1 MTVMAFALILFP
13 ILMAGAALVFPG
25 DRHRP
30 WLIPLTGAVHL
41 ALTLLT
47 IASPAFQAPVG
58 WLVLDPPGRLILL
71 VVSLMFF
78 LCGFY
83 AVGYLRYRG
92 GWSNRTFTSCL
103 LAFLGVMSLVVW
115 SHHLGLM
122 WVAIEATSLL
132 TAPLIYFN
140 RTPKSIEATWKYLL
154 VCSVGIALALMG
166 SFFLAYSSFHSGL
179 DSSLLFEDLILH
191 APRLSK
197 PWLHIAFVLLLVGYG
212 TKMGL
217 APMHT
222 WKPDAYGEAPG
233 VVGALLAGGLTNC
246 AFLAVMRIYH
256 VTVAAGESA
265 YSGKLLIFLGLLSM
279 LVAGVFMTGQ
289 RDIKRMLAYSSVEH
303 MGILILGL
311 GLGGMGVFGALLHL
325 VNNAMTKGVLF
336 LSAGSIRRAYDSK
349 SIDDISGAM
358 RRLPLSGTLFLFGFI
373 AITGSPPFGPFISEF
388 TIITAAFQGGRYVT
402 GGLFLL
408 FLLIVFMGMGGTV
421 LAAVQGRPTGRSRMI
436 PYRDSL
442 LTGAPVAIFMALSL
456 LLGLW
461 LPSPLRSLIDQ
472 AALYLEPRP

>member
-1 MTVMAFALILFP
+1 MAFALILLP
-13 ILMAGAALVFPG
+13 ILAAGVALALPG
-25 DRHRP
+25 NRVRP
-30 WLIPLTGAVHL
+30 WLIPATGLVHL
-41 ALTLLT
+41 ALTVWVLARPDLQ
-47 IASPAFQAPVG
+47 PPVA
-58 WLVLDPPGRLILL
+58 WLDLDPPGRLILL
-71 VVSLMFF
+71 VVSLMYF
-78 LCGFY
+78 LCGIY

-92 GWSNRTFTSCL
+92 EWSNRTFVSCL

-140 RTPKSIEATWKYLL
+140 RTPRSIEATWKYLL
-154 VCSVGIALALMG
+154 VCSVGIALALLG
-166 SFFLAYSSFHSGL
+166 SFFLAYASFHSGL
-179 DSSLLFEDLILH
+179 ESSLLFEDLIH
-191 APRLSK
+191 NARQLSK
-197 PWLHIAFVLLLVGYG
+197 PWLHTAFVLLLVGYG

-246 AFLAVMRIYH
+246 AFLALLRIYH
-256 VTVAAGESA
+256 VTVAAGEGA
-265 YSGKLLIFLGLLSM
+265 YSGKLLIFIGLLSM
-279 LVAGVFMTGQ
+279 LVAGIFMTGQ

-303 MGILILGL
+303 MGILVLGL
-311 GLGGMGVFGALLHL
+311 GMGGMGTFGAMLHL

-336 LSAGSIRRAYDSK
+336 LTAGNIRRAYDSK
-349 SIDDISGAM
+349 SIDEVSGAM

-373 AITGSPPFGPFISEF
+373 AITGSPPFGPFVSEF
-388 TIITAAFQGGRYVT
+388 TIVTAAFTGGRFVS

-421 LAAVQGRPTGRSRMI
+421 LAAVQGRPSGRSRMI
-436 PYRDSL
+436 PYRDTF

-461 LPSPLRSLIDQ
+461 LPTPLRTLVDQ
-472 AALYLEPRP
+472 AAHYMEAPK

>member
-1 MTVMAFALILFP
+1 MAFALILLP
-13 ILMAGAALVFPG
+13 VVMAGVAMAVPWNAV
-25 DRHRP
+25 RP
-30 WLIPLTGAVHL
+30 RLIPLTGALHL
-41 ALTLLT
+41 FLTVWTLL
-47 IASPAFQAPVG
+47 SPELQVSVG
-58 WLVLDPPGRLILL
+58 WLELDPPGRVILL
-71 VVSLMFF
+71 VVSLMYF
-78 LCGFY
+78 LSGFY
-83 AVGYLRYRG
+83 AVGYLAYRG
-92 GWSNRTFTSCL
+92 DWNNRTFTSCL
-103 LAFLGVMSLVVW
+103 LAFLGVMTLVIW

-140 RTPKSIEATWKYLL
+140 RTPRSIEATWKYLL
-154 VCSVGIALALMG
+154 VCSVGIALALLG
-166 SFFLAYSSFHSGL
+166 SFFLAYASFHQGL
-179 DSSLLFEDLILH
+179 ESSLLFEDLLRH
-191 APRLSK
+191 ARQLSK
-197 PWLHIAFVLLLVGYG
+197 PWLHMAFVLLLVGYG

-217 APMHT
+217 APVHT

-246 AFLAVMRIYH
+246 AFLAVFRIYH
-256 VTVAAGESA
+256 VMVAAGEGA

-279 LVAGVFMTGQ
+279 AVAGVFMTGQ

-311 GLGGMGVFGALLHL
+311 GIGGLGTFGALLHL

-349 SIDDISGAM
+349 SIDEISGAM

-373 AITGSPPFGPFISEF
+373 AITGSPPFGPFVSEF
-388 TIITAAFQGGRYVT
+388 TILTAAFQNGRFVS
-402 GGLFLL
+402 GALFLV

-421 LAAVQGRPTGRSRMI
+421 LQAVQGRPSFRSKRI
-436 PYRDSL
+436 PYRDTL
-442 LTGAPVAIFMALSL
+442 LTGAPVAVFMALSL

-461 LPSPLRSLIDQ
+461 IPAPLRTMIDQ
-472 AALYLEPRP
+472 AAHYLEVPR